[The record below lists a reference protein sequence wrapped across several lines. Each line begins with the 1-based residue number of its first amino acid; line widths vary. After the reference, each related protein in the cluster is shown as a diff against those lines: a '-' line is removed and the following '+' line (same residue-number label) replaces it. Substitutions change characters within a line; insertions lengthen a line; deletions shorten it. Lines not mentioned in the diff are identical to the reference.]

1 MKCTCGSITFW
12 VEESH
17 KSEPFEIGRLKRYTC
32 AICPKQYI
40 AHRND
45 GSWVLV
51 SLEDGVKFI
60 KEYNDKKP
68 LPHGRW

>member
-17 KSEPFEIGRLKRYTC
+17 KSEPFEIGRLKRYEC
-32 AICPKQYI
+32 ALCNTRYI

-51 SLEDGVKFI
+51 SYIDGSKFV

-68 LPHGRW
+68 LPTRR